1 MNPQASTFIS
11 IIEGGSALSPFRI
24 KQLLPKLR
32 AVSDKISHVSARFV
46 HLAAMQNAPIDT
58 LSTKVASLLTYGEP
72 AEQVD
77 ETSNTVQ
84 IIVAPRLGTVSPW
97 ASKASDIAHNCGLAV
112 KRIERLTEYS
122 ITEAPITRQSQ
133 LIN

>member
-1 MNPQASTFIS
+1 
-11 IIEGGSALSPFRI
+11 
-24 KQLLPKLR
+24 
-32 AVSDKISHVSARFV
+32 
-46 HLAAMQNAPIDT
+46 MQNAPIDT